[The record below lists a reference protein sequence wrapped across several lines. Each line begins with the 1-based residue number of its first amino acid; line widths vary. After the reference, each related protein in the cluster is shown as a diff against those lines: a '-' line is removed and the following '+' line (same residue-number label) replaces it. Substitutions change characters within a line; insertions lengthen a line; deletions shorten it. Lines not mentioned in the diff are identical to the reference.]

1 MGRAEPDGR
10 TAGSL
15 IVYQLPDPL
24 SVEAVRFELDDGAL
38 VLTDGGDL
46 SMNLTDAPH
55 GGKI

>member
-10 TAGSL
+10 TAGS
-15 IVYQLPDPL
+15 LPDPL

-46 SMNLTDAPH
+46 SMNLSDAPH